1 MHRQDG
7 GKSGGHE
14 QIGLGF
20 DCHSVERAST
30 RAFSKSPREES
41 FAKKTDWVLP
51 NESMPSGGKPAP
63 SPSSNPYGPTEYED
77 EIDPARDLEQAN
89 TLCGDACKNC
99 TEAFENA
106 VKVIGNSV
114 SFVTHFSAG
123 CAIASMA
130 VWRFAVA
137 IRNGIH
143 TGTLATLK
151 VIVDCFAFRLQTPR
165 ELAVVERQVTSDVL
179 MSEHL
184 VLVIALCATALLLL
198 IWDSWHGGI
207 RLGGWVLLGGIFGA
221 FGSLLGIAYAGLA
234 TPTEE
239 PIQVVWDPRQWPLI
253 DEYRAALLTV
263 GAMGALTAIASGV
276 VAWSMHREEI
286 HQRDRIMW
294 PFEFALLLA
303 CAIRQGYKTWR
314 GCTRRGRMRLFVG
327 GLGSCAP
334 GWRWWPPLL

>member
-1 MHRQDG
+1 MVS
-7 GKSGGHE
+7 KK
-14 QIGLGF
+14 
-20 DCHSVERAST
+20 ASS
-30 RAFSKSPREES
+30 RAFPKFTR
-41 FAKKTDWVLP
+41 KTD
-51 NESMPSGGKPAP
+51 NETKNEDGEMLVDGKPAP
-63 SPSSNPYGPTEYED
+63 SPSLAKPAKSPSTPYGTTEYED

-143 TGTLATLK
+143 TGTLATLR

-179 MSEHL
+179 MSEHM

-198 IWDSWHGGI
+198 IWDLWHGGM

-221 FGSLLGIAYAGLA
+221 FGSLIGIAYAGLA

-239 PIQVVWDPRQWPLI
+239 PIQVVWDPRQWPHI

-314 GCTRRGRMRLFVG
+314 GCTRRGRLRLFVG